1 MIFHTGGTVPE
12 ISMLA
17 LEATVS
23 FFGTFELFEQSSK
36 EMNIN
41 LMPDTY
47 DHLGLLLAGLAS
59 AC

>member
-1 MIFHTGGTVPE
+1 
-12 ISMLA
+12 MLA
-17 LEATVS
+17 SEATVS